1 VKVRYYR
8 TSVRCA
14 VEYSFFP
21 FYFVETSQRQ
31 AFNKQTSYK
40 NLTQKTKER
49 NVWCALSSHAS
60 YIIRQETK
68 TEKGGDK
75 TKNKEKKKK
84 EEEDGVYIGS
94 EVDARAK
101 RRHEIFHADDSLV
114 CTAFIHNTM
123 MYERRPSV
131 TM

>member
-1 VKVRYYR
+1 MSGVLYRVTRR
-8 TSVRCA
+8 TSLDKK
-14 VEYSFFP
+14 
-21 FYFVETSQRQ
+21 QRRR
-31 AFNKQTSYK
+31 
-40 NLTQKTKER
+40 KE
-49 NVWCALSSHAS
+49 
-60 YIIRQETK
+60 ETK
-68 TEKGGDK
+68 Q
-75 TKNKEKKKK
+75 KNKEKKKK